1 MLLFCWP
8 ILALFSFGD
17 QIYLFHIYVVLGILS
32 IFFFFIFSVSVPFLV
47 HVMLLI
53 LVLFMLLVQKN
64 SAELNRFSGVPIVV
78 ALEMNIYNNPGH
90 NSSIDFFPELTTI
103 HGIG

>member
-1 MLLFCWP
+1 MQASNSHNMELYHTSPTQL
-8 ILALFSFGD
+8 D
-17 QIYLFHIYVVLGILS
+17 
-32 IFFFFIFSVSVPFLV
+32 
-47 HVMLLI
+47 
-53 LVLFMLLVQKN
+53 FMLLLQKN

-90 NSSIDFFPELTTI
+90 NSSIDFFPGLTTI